1 MVTDRVKIYIKA
13 GNGGNGKTSF
23 HTEKYVA
30 KGGPDGGDG
39 GNGGNIVFACDPGM
53 TNLID
58 FRYQKHFRA
67 EDGQNGGSAN
77 CTGKSAPDLV
87 IKVPCGTIIKD
98 AETENIIADM
108 FYPTDRKV
116 VLEGG
121 RGGRGNARYKSS
133 RRQAPSFSQT
143 GEITKQRTVLLEHK
157 TIADVALIGFPNV
170 GKSTLLSM
178 LTAAHPK
185 IANYHFTTLEPNVGV
200 VKMYDKSFVIADVP
214 GLIEGASEGVGLGH
228 YFLRHIERARL
239 LVHVVD
245 IAGSEDRDPYEDF
258 KIILQELKKY
268 DPALLEKPQIIA
280 LNKSDM
286 LQGSENEKVFI
297 QKIKRLKRKYTCVS
311 ISALNHQGL
320 EVLLKQIWEELKQ
333 APEIKPMEFEPFV
346 YPKEDATKYDI
357 LDLGNN
363 TFEIVGGFIDQLVRN
378 VVLSDSQSFAYFQ
391 KILKEKGVFKELK
404 ALGANQESTIRI
416 KDMEFTFVE

>member
-39 GNGGNIVFACDPGM
+39 GNGGNIVFQCDPGM

-58 FRYQKHFRA
+58 FRFQKHFRA
-67 EDGQNGGSAN
+67 ADGQNGGSAN
-77 CTGKSAPDLV
+77 CTGKSAEDLV

-98 AETENIIADM
+98 AETEGIIADM

-121 RGGRGNARYKSS
+121 RGGKGNARYKSS

-178 LTAAHPK
+178 LTSAHPK

-245 IAGSEDRDPYEDF
+245 ISGSEDRNPYADF
-258 KIILQELKKY
+258 QIILQELKKY
-268 DPALLEKPQIIA
+268 DPELLKKPQIVA
-280 LNKSDM
+280 LNKADLM
-286 LQGSENEKVFI
+286 QGQSNLKTFM
-297 QKIKRLKRKYTCVS
+297 QKINRLKKKYTCVE
-311 ISALNHQGL
+311 ISAISHKGL
-320 EVLLKQIWEELKQ
+320 EDLLKVIVDELEK
-333 APEIKPMEFEPFV
+333 APEMKPMEFEPFT
-346 YPKEDATKYDI
+346 YQKEDITKYEI
-357 LDLGNN
+357 LSLGNN
-363 TFEIVGGFIDQLVRN
+363 TFELVGGFIDQLVRN

-391 KILKEKGVFKELK
+391 KILKEKGILKELK
-404 ALGANQESTIRI
+404 ARGANEESTIRI
-416 KDMEFTFVE
+416 KDMEFEFVE